1 MTAGARQVPRPSLV
15 RVESEPGEPA
25 GSSQERVGSVGRQG
39 SVSMYLR
46 VPLLRSASLARQG
59 FPSAMPMAARG
70 PASPRNERSCS
81 RGPHRRQI
89 RSERRR
95 GRPRAGEASARAR
108 QSRDARTL
116 RRHDSS
122 PPGEGEADPRRGRW
136 GLVAAPWERRRIT
149 ARTGVANGRVEH
161 PTRAAPAG
169 GQVSAADAPPGDRA
183 HPTRSHL
190 AGRHGARHT
199 NGARR
204 PSHGREPQGTHR
216 GAGRFDP
223 PAGSRTYRRS
233 QVSRISAP
241 RRAPRLRGCT
251 ARKVALQASARRAP
265 AGGTALDEVSR

>member
-1 MTAGARQVPRPSLV
+1 MCPR
-15 RVESEPGEPA
+15 A
-25 GSSQERVGSVGRQG
+25 
-39 SVSMYLR
+39 
-46 VPLLRSASLARQG
+46 PLLRSASLARQG

-122 PPGEGEADPRRGRW
+122 PPGEGAVDPGRGRW
-136 GLVAAPWERRRIT
+136 GLAAAPWERRRIT

-169 GQVSAADAPPGDRA
+169 GQVSAADASSGDRA
-183 HPTRSHL
+183 HPTRSHH
-190 AGRHGARHT
+190 ASRHGARRS

-204 PSHGREPQGTHR
+204 PRHGRGPQGTRR
-216 GAGRFDP
+216 GGGCFDP

-251 ARKVALQASARRAP
+251 ARKVAPPSLGATRAGRRYRP
-265 AGGTALDEVSR
+265 RRGVPVKG

>member
-1 MTAGARQVPRPSLV
+1 MCPR
-15 RVESEPGEPA
+15 A
-25 GSSQERVGSVGRQG
+25 
-39 SVSMYLR
+39 
-46 VPLLRSASLARQG
+46 PLLRSASLARQG

-116 RRHDSS
+116 RRHDTS
-122 PPGEGEADPRRGRW
+122 PPGEVRGGSETRKVGARRGAV
-136 GLVAAPWERRRIT
+136 GT
-149 ARTGVANGRVEH
+149 ASNHGETGVANGRVEH

-169 GQVSAADAPPGDRA
+169 GQVSAADASSGDRA
-183 HPTRSHL
+183 HPTRSHH
-190 AGRHGARHT
+190 ASRHGARRS

-204 PSHGREPQGTHR
+204 PSHGREPQGTRR
-216 GAGRFDP
+216 GGGCFDP
-223 PAGSRTYRRS
+223 PAGPRTFRRS

-251 ARKVALQASARRAP
+251 ARKVCSLRPSATRAGKRDRLRRGVPVKAEDRPSKADIEGLFLLGRGLEIEGQARGVP
-265 AGGTALDEVSR
+265 LVVL